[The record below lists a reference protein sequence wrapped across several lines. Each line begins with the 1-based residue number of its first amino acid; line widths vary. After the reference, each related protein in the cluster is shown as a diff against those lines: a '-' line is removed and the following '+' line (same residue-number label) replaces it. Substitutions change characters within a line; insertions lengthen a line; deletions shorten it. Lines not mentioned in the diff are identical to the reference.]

1 MESGRLRGMVPWGAI
16 ESEAPELAALA
27 RRILDGHRHKTI
39 ATLRRDGSPRISGIE
54 TQFEDGELYI
64 GSMWNAVKA
73 LDLRRDGRFALHSS
87 SPDPEQNGAF
97 PERQPGDAKIAGR
110 MVEVTDSGRERRSHR
125 FRAEIAELVV
135 ITIGGDPPDHML
147 IDAWHEGR
155 GVSRRRR

>member
-1 MESGRLRGMVPWGAI
+1 MASWGEI
-16 ESEAPELAALA
+16 EREAPELAALA

-73 LDLRRDGRFALHSS
+73 LDLRRDGRFALHSA
-87 SPDPEQNGAF
+87 SPDPEPNGAF

-110 MVEVTDSGRERRSHR
+110 MVEVTDAGREGRSHR
-125 FRAEIAELVV
+125 FRADIAELVV

-155 GVSRRRR
+155 GVSQQRR

>member
-1 MESGRLRGMVPWGAI
+1 MASWGEI
-16 ESEAPELAALA
+16 EREARELADRA

-54 TQFEDGELYI
+54 TRFEDGELYV

-73 LDLRRDGRFALHSS
+73 LDLRRDGRFALHSA
-87 SPDPEQNGAF
+87 SPDPEPNGAF
-97 PERQPGDAKIAGR
+97 PERQPGDAKVAGR
-110 MVEVTDSGRERRSHR
+110 MVEVTDPEREGRSHR

-135 ITIGGDPPDHML
+135 ISLGGDPPDHML

>member
-1 MESGRLRGMVPWGAI
+1 MASWGEI
-16 ESEAPELAALA
+16 EGEGPELTAMA

-54 TQFEDGELYI
+54 TQFDDGELYI

-73 LDLRRDGRFALHSS
+73 LDLRRDGRFALHSA
-87 SPDPEQNGAF
+87 SPDPEPNGAF
-97 PERQPGDAKIAGR
+97 PEDQPGDTKLAGR
-110 MVEVTDSGRERRSHR
+110 MVEVTNSEQEGRMHR
-125 FRAEIAELVV
+125 FRADISELVV

-155 GVSRRRR
+155 GVSQRRR